1 MTKRLLMFTIS
12 SILFIGSTFSL
23 EIPKAKAP
31 NQELLR
37 LLLSTFLGANDLQ
50 NAFEVAKKGA
60 EIYSNDPYWW
70 EWYGKLA
77 SWLGKTEEAME
88 ANLKLIELRPVREG
102 IVETFKLALSTNR
115 YDFAVNL
122 IRKHPWLIED
132 LKPEEIYFIFFNAGR
147 IEEFIKL
154 AEELYRKEKK
164 DEYLYYIALAQV
176 RYGKYK
182 QAREYMEKLEAI
194 RPLKLEEVILYSDI
208 ILSERKQK
216 QAYELLKRYFGKIE
230 SDKEELYILYLRRL
244 SELAWI
250 NQDIETSAKAS
261 EMLHKMGKASKDDY
275 IRLYTYYSLK
285 KNYTKAIEYASIGYR
300 KSRNEYLFTL
310 WVEGLSALADWKG
323 IVDAYREYDREKF
336 LANSYL
342 TAIYTRAVYMLGRR
356 QEARQIILHS
366 LKANPSLSLLSNAI
380 YIAVG
385 FHDRELIDYLIRNFS
400 SEERM
405 LPKEFAL
412 LYMSKQDG
420 YKAKRLLD
428 QIKEKDK
435 EELLLYSYALNLMG
449 RTEEANMIRYTLV
462 RDVLK
467 DGKVRE
473 DPDELR
479 IPLMSGVGILPSYYM
494 QDLLAKARE
503 ELRPEIWLNIY
514 LSHLFV
520 NNFYE
525 EIEYLKN
532 IKKAKLEPW
541 MELNLALRNNDRE
554 RINQLLE
561 EMADILP
568 YRDVVESY
576 RRLGQYGKAVE
587 HAQQSLEKNPE
598 DVLVYEQLRQL
609 VDSYVS
615 QIRIGVSQRNVDKTG
630 YLLYNLHLMYALTDK
645 WYILLNR
652 EGGFFMYNSNPAL
665 ANLPSSFVYNSV
677 ALRINVNNGYYE
689 IGTVLGKGI
698 KDFAGIEAKASK
710 RLHTVDNITTS
721 VYYNKPANETL
732 IMSLSA
738 VKDGVSINA
747 SKSLSPRIGLSST
760 FEYNRFKSQDM
771 KEIGQGFNLYLET
784 FYKLRVAYPDY
795 TFRFYTAFAD
805 YEEKNNKSNRLLR
818 LYSFENP
825 RVLPADSF
833 TVGIGL
839 RFGLDR
845 KEMLS
850 RSLSPFLDSEV
861 FYNTFNGLGYGL
873 SVGLGGRLIGKDTLF
888 LGVRRSSNYGNTKAT
903 YWEPFLQYRLL
914 LPSD

>member
-1 MTKRLLMFTIS
+1 
-12 SILFIGSTFSL
+12 
-23 EIPKAKAP
+23 
-31 NQELLR
+31 
-37 LLLSTFLGANDLQ
+37 
-50 NAFEVAKKGA
+50 
-60 EIYSNDPYWW
+60 
-70 EWYGKLA
+70 
-77 SWLGKTEEAME
+77 
-88 ANLKLIELRPVREG
+88 
-102 IVETFKLALSTNR
+102 
-115 YDFAVNL
+115 
-122 IRKHPWLIED
+122 
-132 LKPEEIYFIFFNAGR
+132 
-147 IEEFIKL
+147 
-154 AEELYRKEKK
+154 
-164 DEYLYYIALAQV
+164 
-176 RYGKYK
+176 
-182 QAREYMEKLEAI
+182 
-194 RPLKLEEVILYSDI
+194 
-208 ILSERKQK
+208 
-216 QAYELLKRYFGKIE
+216 
-230 SDKEELYILYLRRL
+230 
-244 SELAWI
+244 
-250 NQDIETSAKAS
+250 
-261 EMLHKMGKASKDDY
+261 MG
-275 IRLYTYYSLK
+275 
-285 KNYTKAIEYASIGYR
+285 
-300 KSRNEYLFTL
+300 
-310 WVEGLSALADWKG
+310 DWKG
-323 IVDAYREYDREKF
+323 IVDAYREYDRERL

-342 TAIYTRAVYMLGRR
+342 TAIYTRALYMLGRR

-412 LYMSKQDG
+412 LYMSRQEG

-428 QIKEKDK
+428 QIKEKDR

-449 RTEEANMIRYTLV
+449 RTEEANMIRHTLV

-467 DGKVRE
+467 DGRVRE

-479 IPLMSGVGILPSYYM
+479 ITLMSGVGILPSYYM
-494 QDLLAKARE
+494 QDLLAKARK

-576 RRLGQYGKAVE
+576 RRLGQYRKAVE

-598 DVLVYEQLRQL
+598 DALVYEQLRQL
-609 VDSYVS
+609 VDYYVS

-645 WYILLNR
+645 LYILLNR

-698 KDFAGIEAKASK
+698 KDFAGVEAKASK
-710 RLHTVDNITTS
+710 RLHTVDNVTTS
-721 VYYNKPANETL
+721 VYYNKPASETF

-747 SKSLSPRIGLSST
+747 FKSLSPRIGLSST

-771 KEIGQGFNLYLET
+771 KEIGQGFNLYLGT

-818 LYSFENP
+818 LYNFENP

-839 RFGLDR
+839 RFGLDS

-850 RSLSPFLDSEV
+850 RLLSPFLDSEV
-861 FYNTFNGLGYGL
+861 FYNTFSGLGYGL

-888 LGVRRSSNYGNTKAT
+888 LGIRRSSNYGNTKAT

>member
-1 MTKRLLMFTIS
+1 MTKRLIMFTIS

-23 EIPKAKAP
+23 ERPKAEAP
-31 NQELLR
+31 SQEALR

-50 NAFEVAKKGA
+50 NAFEVAKRGV

-70 EWYGKLA
+70 EWYGRLA
-77 SWLGKTEEAME
+77 SLLGKTEEAME
-88 ANLKLIELRPVREG
+88 ANLKLIELRPVRER
-102 IVETFKLALSTNR
+102 ILETFKLALSINR
-115 YDFAVNL
+115 YDLVVNL
-122 IRKHPWLIED
+122 IRKYPWLVEN
-132 LKPEEIYFIFFNAGR
+132 LKPEEVYFIFISAGKE
-147 IEEFIKL
+147 EEFIKL

-164 DEYLYYIALAQV
+164 DEYLYYIALAQF

-182 QAREYMEKLEAI
+182 QAREYIEKLEAI

-216 QAYELLKRYFGKIE
+216 EAYELLKRYFGKIE
-230 SDKEELYILYLRRL
+230 SDKEDLYILYLRRL
-244 SELAWI
+244 SALAWI

-261 EMLHKMGKASKDDY
+261 EVLHKMGKSRKDDY
-275 IRLYTYYSLK
+275 IRLYTYYALK
-285 KNYTKAIEYASIGYR
+285 KNYTKAVEYASIGYR
-300 KSRNEYLFTL
+300 KSRDEYLFTL
-310 WVEGLSALADWKG
+310 WVEGLSALGDWKG
-323 IVDAYREYDREKF
+323 IVDAYREYDRERL

-342 TAIYTRAVYMLGRR
+342 TAIYTRALYMLDRR

-412 LYMSKQDG
+412 LYMSRQEG

-428 QIKEKDK
+428 QIKEKDR

-449 RTEEANMIRYTLV
+449 RTEEANMIRHTLV

-479 IPLMSGVGILPSYYM
+479 ITLMSGVGILPSYYM

-598 DVLVYEQLRQL
+598 DALVYEQLRQL
-609 VDSYVS
+609 VDYYVS
-615 QIRIGVSQRNVDKTG
+615 QIRIGVSQRNVNKTG

-698 KDFAGIEAKASK
+698 KDFAGVEAKASK
-710 RLHTVDNITTS
+710 RLHTVDNVTTS
-721 VYYNKPANETL
+721 VYYNKPASETF

-747 SKSLSPRIGLSST
+747 FKSLSPRIGLSST

-818 LYSFENP
+818 LYNFENP

-839 RFGLDR
+839 RFGLDS

-850 RSLSPFLDSEV
+850 RLLSPFLDSEV
-861 FYNTFNGLGYGL
+861 FYNTFSGLGYGL

-888 LGVRRSSNYGNTKAT
+888 LGIRRSSNYGNTKAT

>member
-1 MTKRLLMFTIS
+1 
-12 SILFIGSTFSL
+12 
-23 EIPKAKAP
+23 
-31 NQELLR
+31 
-37 LLLSTFLGANDLQ
+37 
-50 NAFEVAKKGA
+50 
-60 EIYSNDPYWW
+60 
-70 EWYGKLA
+70 
-77 SWLGKTEEAME
+77 
-88 ANLKLIELRPVREG
+88 
-102 IVETFKLALSTNR
+102 
-115 YDFAVNL
+115 
-122 IRKHPWLIED
+122 
-132 LKPEEIYFIFFNAGR
+132 
-147 IEEFIKL
+147 
-154 AEELYRKEKK
+154 
-164 DEYLYYIALAQV
+164 
-176 RYGKYK
+176 
-182 QAREYMEKLEAI
+182 
-194 RPLKLEEVILYSDI
+194 
-208 ILSERKQK
+208 
-216 QAYELLKRYFGKIE
+216 
-230 SDKEELYILYLRRL
+230 
-244 SELAWI
+244 
-250 NQDIETSAKAS
+250 
-261 EMLHKMGKASKDDY
+261 MG
-275 IRLYTYYSLK
+275 
-285 KNYTKAIEYASIGYR
+285 
-300 KSRNEYLFTL
+300 
-310 WVEGLSALADWKG
+310 DWKG
-323 IVDAYREYDREKF
+323 IVDAYREYDRERL

-342 TAIYTRAVYMLGRR
+342 TAIYTRALYMLGRR

-412 LYMSKQDG
+412 LYMSRQEG

-428 QIKEKDK
+428 QIKEKDR

-449 RTEEANMIRYTLV
+449 RTEEANMIRHTLV

-467 DGKVRE
+467 DGRVRE

-479 IPLMSGVGILPSYYM
+479 ITLMSGVGILPSYYM
-494 QDLLAKARE
+494 QDLLAKARK

-576 RRLGQYGKAVE
+576 RRLGQYRKAVE

-598 DVLVYEQLRQL
+598 DALVYEQLRQL
-609 VDSYVS
+609 VDYYVS

-698 KDFAGIEAKASK
+698 KDFAGVEAKASK
-710 RLHTVDNITTS
+710 RLHTVDNVTTS
-721 VYYNKPANETL
+721 VYYNKPASETF

-747 SKSLSPRIGLSST
+747 FKSLSPRIGLSST

-771 KEIGQGFNLYLET
+771 KEIGQGFNLYLGT

-818 LYSFENP
+818 LYNFENP

-839 RFGLDR
+839 RFGLDS

-850 RSLSPFLDSEV
+850 RLLSPFLDSEV
-861 FYNTFNGLGYGL
+861 FYNTFSGLGYGL

-888 LGVRRSSNYGNTKAT
+888 LGIRRSSNYGNTKAT

>member
-12 SILFIGSTFSL
+12 SILFIGSAFSL
-23 EIPKAKAP
+23 ERPKAEAP
-31 NQELLR
+31 SQEALR

-50 NAFEVAKKGA
+50 NAFEVAKRGV

-70 EWYGKLA
+70 EWYGRLA

-88 ANLKLIELRPVREG
+88 ANLKLIELRPVRER
-102 IVETFKLALSTNR
+102 ILETFKLALSINR
-115 YDFAVNL
+115 YDLVVNL
-122 IRKHPWLIED
+122 IRKYPWLVEN
-132 LKPEEIYFIFFNAGR
+132 LKPEEVYFIFISAGKE
-147 IEEFIKL
+147 EEFIKL
-154 AEELYRKEKK
+154 AEELYRKKKK
-164 DEYLYYIALAQV
+164 DEYLYYIALAQF

-194 RPLKLEEVILYSDI
+194 RPLKLEEVILYSEI
-208 ILSERKQK
+208 VLSERKQK
-216 QAYELLKRYFGKIE
+216 EAYELLKRYFGKIE
-230 SDKEELYILYLRRL
+230 SDREDLYILYLRRL
-244 SELAWI
+244 SALAWI

-261 EMLHKMGKASKDDY
+261 EMLHKMGKANKDDY

-300 KSRNEYLFTL
+300 KSRDEYLFTL
-310 WVEGLSALADWKG
+310 WVEGLSALGDWKG
-323 IVDAYREYDREKF
+323 IVDAYREYDRERL

-342 TAIYTRAVYMLGRR
+342 TAIYTRALYMLGRR
-356 QEARQIILHS
+356 QEARQIIFRS
-366 LKANPSLSLLSNAI
+366 LKAKPSLSLLSNAI

-412 LYMSKQDG
+412 LYMSRQEG

-428 QIKEKDK
+428 QIKEKDR

-449 RTEEANMIRYTLV
+449 RTEEANMIRHTLV

-467 DGKVRE
+467 DGRVPR

-479 IPLMSGVGILPSYYM
+479 ITLMSGVGILPSYYM

-598 DVLVYEQLRQL
+598 DALVYEQLRQL

-652 EGGFFMYNSNPAL
+652 EGGFLMYNSNPAFT
-665 ANLPSSFVYNSV
+665 NLPSSFVYNSV

-698 KDFAGIEAKASK
+698 KDFAGVEAKASK
-710 RLHTVDNITTS
+710 RLHTVDNVTTS
-721 VYYNKPANETL
+721 VYYNKPASETF

-747 SKSLSPRIGLSST
+747 FKSLSPRIGLSST

-825 RVLPADSF
+825 RVLPADSL

-839 RFGLDR
+839 RFGLDSR
-845 KEMLS
+845 EMLS
-850 RSLSPFLDSEV
+850 RPLSPFLDSEI
-861 FYNTFNGLGYGL
+861 FYNTSSGLGYGL

-888 LGVRRSSNYGNTKAT
+888 LGIRRSSNYGNTKAT